1 MASPLE
7 GLFQTQ
13 DDTLEKILLKMIDE
27 KGVSMKTHIKNPLCL
42 TRLETLAEIFKL
54 ESTNLSN
61 SEDVKEES
69 KEIYDIL
76 AVFINMYR
84 INMVSYDR
92 KSREEITRAIEGLE
106 RKDRSLADKL
116 MSKETGV

>member
-1 MASPLE
+1 MNSTLD

-13 DDTLEKILLKMIDE
+13 DDSLEKILLKMIDE
-27 KGVSMKTHIKNPLCL
+27 NGVSMKTHIKNPLAL
-42 TRLETLAEIFKL
+42 TKLEILAEIFKQ
-54 ESTNLSN
+54 EGA
-61 SEDVKEES
+61 

-76 AVFINMYR
+76 SIFIRMYR

-116 MSKETGV
+116 MSKESAV

>member
-1 MASPLE
+1 MTSHLD

-27 KGVSMKTHIKNPLCL
+27 QGVSMKTHIKNPLCL
-42 TRLETLAEIFKL
+42 TKLETLAEVFKF
-54 ESTNLSN
+54 ESESLSN
-61 SEDVKEES
+61 PES
-69 KEIYDIL
+69 VRQEARECYDIL
-76 AVFINMYR
+76 VLFIRMYR